1 MHKSFIDKRR
11 RHLNLREQQV
21 ENVLPEH
28 FRQYYPKFITL
39 LESYY
44 EWQNEQKSTE
54 LISHLFATRDI
65 NETDLTLLSFI
76 EDELLLGE
84 SYFEGFGQSEAEKRA
99 AANFSNIL
107 FRSKGSRFAIEWF
120 FRSFYGLD
128 AEVSY
133 TKENIFKTNDDESRV
148 GADSLRYLTNDELYQ
163 TFALLIRVGVPI
175 SKWRDIFKQFAHP
188 AGMFLGGEVLLASD
202 DTVPT
207 FIADSDA
214 ELTVRLS
221 KDYTITPDAN
231 PVNEGDTS
239 IFTVTGTNIPDGI
252 DAIYAYVDHV
262 TTSDSDFPLAV
273 PTQAEPLLVNI
284 DGSSATFSLRTWI
297 DLDTTLDS
305 ATAFEQYYVNLVDLE
320 NRPLSNV
327 LMTVNNQVST
337 FELGAY
343 DSAAGT
349 QYGGDTVAEGDPL
362 VFKLTGTNVPYDGNY
377 DMRWY
382 ITHSSSVDSDFIY
395 AGSMPDSA
403 GSAELISMS
412 NGVGLLPL
420 RTILDSDTG
429 SEAFRIDVI
438 DELNAIRASIDMTLT
453 ETTPVL
459 SVAVETDVVEGES
472 GVISFESHPSEIG
485 DLFRWT
491 ITGPDSD
498 VTGRIIAASE
508 SFTTTQAGGA
518 RTFGTI
524 KSDAYEGSTTATI
537 TLENLVTGQKT
548 YDTFGILDAQPE
560 YTIFTD
566 VSNAGEGDD
575 VQFKIGGANIVPST
589 DVFFEILHGTTN
601 DADFDTVP
609 PQTGTRLQVTV
620 SDVGDNLYLAGFSTN
635 SDTANEKFTARIFN
649 QTTGGTLLASQEF
662 TIRGTAVTYT
672 MVPDVVGLDEGD
684 TVTFTFTTNQADGL
698 YYWWCP
704 QLDSPTSN
712 ISQSDFQGFSGS
724 QPYTIHP
731 NADRGTLYVQGGT
744 GGLMLQARDDLQTE
758 GPEEFQI
765 FVSTSQNPSVLP
777 VVESSTV
784 TLNDTSGSTY
794 TLSVADIIEG
804 EQIVAVLNSSTPNL
818 VETWYYETT
827 GAGVVA
833 RCNIPQVSI
842 TGSAGAVG
850 LSTTATEA
858 AEGDQIG
865 TVTVSRGNYASLGG
879 TVLATDTFTMS
890 DTAPDITVTPT
901 TLTPDEGDQI
911 TFSVAGTT
919 IVDGTYYWKDA
930 SVVSQVVNPSV
941 ISGQSIVYL
950 DNTSGL
956 ALGMSVKPGVS
967 GITGTITSITSTYVV
982 MSSPATAGVSAGQ
995 VAHFAPAEN
1004 WEDADNLVGSFT
1016 ITSNNGTFQIQF
1028 LVNADTQDDT
1038 FNVGVYTFSGDSRAS
1053 VLAETGNMTIQN
1065 TTAAPVL
1072 QAPIV
1077 PAPSIVNQG
1086 TSAIASISFRPDG
1099 RVTSSSLSNPSST
1112 ALDRGDWVDNP
1123 ALLTNPSA
1131 YEVYAQIVGAQTGLV
1146 FTGPFGVYTNL
1157 GSSVTY
1163 SMTANPALAAGTS
1176 KTTTILFFYREI
1188 TDSNNSAGFTSPFTV
1203 NRVSSTGGGGGGCFI
1218 AGTKV
1223 LMRDGTTRNIED
1235 VTQGMSVIG
1244 NYGEINKVI
1253 KRYDHPVADRA
1264 IYTINGG
1271 DIVTTDAHPIL
1282 TSEGW
1287 KSFNPSVTQEQHPEM
1302 TIVGRLTIGDTLIKY
1317 NSDRVKYTT
1326 TLDSVTSRTEQVDV
1340 YNLDVAGNNTFLV
1353 NEFVVHNK

>member
-1 MHKSFIDKRR
+1 
-11 RHLNLREQQV
+11 
-21 ENVLPEH
+21 
-28 FRQYYPKFITL
+28 
-39 LESYY
+39 
-44 EWQNEQKSTE
+44 
-54 LISHLFATRDI
+54 
-65 NETDLTLLSFI
+65 
-76 EDELLLGE
+76 
-84 SYFEGFGQSEAEKRA
+84 
-99 AANFSNIL
+99 
-107 FRSKGSRFAIEWF
+107 
-120 FRSFYGLD
+120 
-128 AEVSY
+128 
-133 TKENIFKTNDDESRV
+133 
-148 GADSLRYLTNDELYQ
+148 
-163 TFALLIRVGVPI
+163 
-175 SKWRDIFKQFAHP
+175 
-188 AGMFLGGEVLLASD
+188 
-202 DTVPT
+202 
-207 FIADSDA
+207 
-214 ELTVRLS
+214 
-221 KDYTITPDAN
+221 
-231 PVNEGDTS
+231 
-239 IFTVTGTNIPDGI
+239 
-252 DAIYAYVDHV
+252 
-262 TTSDSDFPLAV
+262 
-273 PTQAEPLLVNI
+273 
-284 DGSSATFSLRTWI
+284 
-297 DLDTTLDS
+297 
-305 ATAFEQYYVNLVDLE
+305 
-320 NRPLSNV
+320 
-327 LMTVNNQVST
+327 
-337 FELGAY
+337 
-343 DSAAGT
+343 
-349 QYGGDTVAEGDPL
+349 
-362 VFKLTGTNVPYDGNY
+362 
-377 DMRWY
+377 
-382 ITHSSSVDSDFIY
+382 
-395 AGSMPDSA
+395 
-403 GSAELISMS
+403 
-412 NGVGLLPL
+412 
-420 RTILDSDTG
+420 
-429 SEAFRIDVI
+429 
-438 DELNAIRASIDMTLT
+438 
-453 ETTPVL
+453 
-459 SVAVETDVVEGES
+459 
-472 GVISFESHPSEIG
+472 
-485 DLFRWT
+485 
-491 ITGPDSD
+491 
-498 VTGRIIAASE
+498 
-508 SFTTTQAGGA
+508 
-518 RTFGTI
+518 
-524 KSDAYEGSTTATI
+524 
-537 TLENLVTGQKT
+537 
-548 YDTFGILDAQPE
+548 
-560 YTIFTD
+560 
-566 VSNAGEGDD
+566 
-575 VQFKIGGANIVPST
+575 
-589 DVFFEILHGTTN
+589 
-601 DADFDTVP
+601 
-609 PQTGTRLQVTV
+609 
-620 SDVGDNLYLAGFSTN
+620 
-635 SDTANEKFTARIFN
+635 
-649 QTTGGTLLASQEF
+649 
-662 TIRGTAVTYT
+662 
-672 MVPDVVGLDEGD
+672 
-684 TVTFTFTTNQADGL
+684 
-698 YYWWCP
+698 
-704 QLDSPTSN
+704 
-712 ISQSDFQGFSGS
+712 
-724 QPYTIHP
+724 
-731 NADRGTLYVQGGT
+731 
-744 GGLMLQARDDLQTE
+744 
-758 GPEEFQI
+758 
-765 FVSTSQNPSVLP
+765 VSTSQNPSVLP

-1287 KSFNPSVTQEQHPEM
+1287 KSFNQSVTQEQHPEM